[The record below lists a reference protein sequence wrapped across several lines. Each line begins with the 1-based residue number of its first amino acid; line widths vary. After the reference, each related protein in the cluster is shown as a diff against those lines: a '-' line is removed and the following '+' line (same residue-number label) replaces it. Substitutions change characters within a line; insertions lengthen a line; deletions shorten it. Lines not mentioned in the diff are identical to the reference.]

1 LPRARLHRVAGL
13 LYAGVS
19 SRHDAVHDEPAALP
33 HGGNRGLFAFV
44 SAFNSLIKR
53 KNRMTVNVRQ
63 PAKICRSSLKTGK
76 DLPV

>member
-1 LPRARLHRVAGL
+1 MPGYRPGMMPFMMNLPIAPWGQ
-13 LYAGVS
+13 
-19 SRHDAVHDEPAALP
+19 SRPL
-33 HGGNRGLFAFV
+33 AFV